1 MVLFVF
7 QHSAE
12 FNFFFLILT
21 LATFESEID
30 GYVPHL
36 FSV

>member
-7 QHSAE
+7 QHLAK

-21 LATFESEID
+21 LATFESEIE
-30 GYVPHL
+30 GYVPSL
-36 FSV
+36 V